1 MPNRKSIT
9 NILGLAGQRNLIMRQ
24 CKNCCN
30 IYLAVNNIP
39 VLHKKVGQIAREN
52 SFLNHPVLFLR
63 HGDAGTNCCQQ
74 SPVVNMSDL

>member
-9 NILGLAGQRNLIMRQ
+9 NILGLAGQRNLMMRQ
-24 CKNCCN
+24 CKNCCH

-52 SFLNHPVLFLR
+52 SFE
-63 HGDAGTNCCQQ
+63 
-74 SPVVNMSDL
+74 SPCTFFETWGRRNKLLPAEPCS